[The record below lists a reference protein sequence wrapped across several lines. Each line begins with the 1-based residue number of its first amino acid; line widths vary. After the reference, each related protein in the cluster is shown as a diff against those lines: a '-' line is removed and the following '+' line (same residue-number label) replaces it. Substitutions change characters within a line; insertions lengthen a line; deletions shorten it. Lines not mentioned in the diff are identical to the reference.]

1 MTLSYRNG
9 VSIAELIVYI
19 PALFVGIWLAVKHG
33 FRRNSGWL
41 YLIIFCLARII
52 GPCMQLATISSPKS
66 VSLYTGSAILNSIGV
81 SPIELAALGLLSR
94 LLDSIHK
101 SYNTFL
107 HPRMLQLVQTIIIVG
122 LILGIVG
129 GIDAGN
135 DFEHTGKY
143 HPGTLNKAGTSLLI
157 VSYGLIVLFTIII
170 SFFIKHAEAG
180 EKRLFL
186 AVLLACPFLA
196 VRLVYSG
203 LSTFSTKP
211 RYNILTGDVTI
222 FLCVALIEEFII
234 VVIFEIVG
242 LTLRKQVKEQHV
254 EATRQIASSNSS
266 DPMYVQPG
274 EQKKNGAGNVALN
287 IAKKTIIG
295 RVVMGIAGIAGSRG
309 EDRDVEMQ
317 RPRH

>member
-19 PALFVGIWLAVKHG
+19 PGLFVGIWLAVKHG

-52 GPCMQLATISSPKS
+52 GPCMQLATISKPNS
-66 VSLYTGSAILNSIGV
+66 VSLYTGSAILNSVGV

-94 LLDSIHK
+94 LLDNIHK
-101 SYNTFL
+101 TYNTFL

-135 DFEHTGKY
+135 SFQDTGKY

-157 VSYGLIVLFTIII
+157 VSYALIVLFTAII
-170 SFFIKHAEAG
+170 SFFVKHAEPG

-186 AVLLACPFLA
+186 AVAVACPFLA

-203 LSTFSTKP
+203 LSTFSTNP

-234 VVIFEIVG
+234 VVIFEAVG
-242 LTLRKQVKEQHV
+242 LTLRKQVKGQHV
-254 EATRQIASSNSS
+254 QATRQIDSSNSS
-266 DPMYVQPG
+266 DPMQPSDSS
-274 EQKKNGAGNVALN
+274 EPKKGGAGNMALN

-295 RVVMGIAGIAGSRG
+295 RIVMGIAGSRKG
-309 EDRDVEMQ
+309 GDRDVEMQ